1 MAQAKR
7 SPEMSASNNAEKTQ
21 PRGRPF
27 KRGNPGG
34 PGRPEGSR
42 NRATLI
48 LDALADGEA
57 EDVLLKTVG
66 LAKGGDLRAAEIIL
80 SRVWPQRK
88 GRPVTF
94 DLPSLDSSS
103 GVLATLRSVF
113 EATAR
118 GELTPDEAALV
129 GNLLEANR
137 KAIETIQFEERISRL
152 EEQKK

>member
-1 MAQAKR
+1 MR
-7 SPEMSASNNAEKTQ
+7 DENRRGTSNNAKKTH
-21 PRGRPF
+21 PPGRPF
-27 KRGNPGG
+27 EPGNPGG
-34 PGRPEGSR
+34 PGRPQGSR
-42 NRATLI
+42 NRATLA
-48 LDALADGEA
+48 LDALATGEA
-57 EDVLLKTVG
+57 DEVLRKTVE
-66 LAKGGDLRAAEIIL
+66 LAKSGDLRAAEIIL
-80 SRVWPQRK
+80 SRVWPLRK
-88 GRPVTF
+88 GRAVTF